1 MTDANN
7 KEWNE
12 GSDLTLIER
21 SIVNLSFYRDYTVLR
36 KYLANEVHVRLV
48 YSVPDFMYSMCQL
61 EYITS
66 QSPEREESDHENP

>member
-12 GSDLTLIER
+12 GSNLTLIER

-36 KYLANEVHVRLV
+36 KYLASEVHVRLV

-61 EYITS
+61 KYITY